1 MPLPLMNIFLSTDV
15 LLYFLSDSTIE
26 KKTENTSPMQRV
38 PKEQEE
44 KERAKRK
51 QQYAQILS
59 SHLVDIEIQPFE
71 SPSRQSITDRPEVS
85 LGVSRS
91 SRNRGVFLPLSISP
105 MEHNFATLS
114 SGKSLAVI
122 RILGKT
128 KTVYLHG
135 SFSPNQIK
143 VELVGRYYGEKDC
156 LHRNL
161 NHLVSH
167 GSPHKRLAG
176 RSLAE
181 NNQ

>member
-1 MPLPLMNIFLSTDV
+1 MPFPLMNIFLSTEV

-71 SPSRQSITDRPEVS
+71 SPRDKASLTVRSVTGCFREVVEIEECFA
-85 LGVSRS
+85 LVE
-91 SRNRGVFLPLSISP
+91 FP

-114 SGKSLAVI
+114 SGKVRRDKDTRENEDRVFTWFIFA
-122 RILGKT
+122 K
-128 KTVYLHG
+128 
-135 SFSPNQIK
+135 PNK
-143 VELVGRYYGEKDC
+143 G
-156 LHRNL
+156 
-161 NHLVSH
+161 
-167 GSPHKRLAG
+167 
-176 RSLAE
+176 
-181 NNQ
+181 

>member
-1 MPLPLMNIFLSTDV
+1 MNIFLSTDV

-71 SPSRQSITDRPEVS
+71 SPRDKASLTVRSVTGCFREVVEIEECFA
-85 LGVSRS
+85 LVE
-91 SRNRGVFLPLSISP
+91 FP

-114 SGKSLAVI
+114 SGKVRRDKDTRENEDRVFTWFIFA
-122 RILGKT
+122 K
-128 KTVYLHG
+128 
-135 SFSPNQIK
+135 PNK
-143 VELVGRYYGEKDC
+143 G
-156 LHRNL
+156 
-161 NHLVSH
+161 
-167 GSPHKRLAG
+167 
-176 RSLAE
+176 
-181 NNQ
+181 

>member
-71 SPSRQSITDRPEVS
+71 SPRDKASLTVRSVTGCFREVVEIEECFA
-85 LGVSRS
+85 LVE
-91 SRNRGVFLPLSISP
+91 FP

-114 SGKSLAVI
+114 SGKVRRDKDTRENEDRVFTWFIFA
-122 RILGKT
+122 K
-128 KTVYLHG
+128 
-135 SFSPNQIK
+135 PNK
-143 VELVGRYYGEKDC
+143 G
-156 LHRNL
+156 
-161 NHLVSH
+161 
-167 GSPHKRLAG
+167 
-176 RSLAE
+176 
-181 NNQ
+181 

>member
-1 MPLPLMNIFLSTDV
+1 MPFPLMNIFLSTDV

-71 SPSRQSITDRPEVS
+71 SPRDKASLTVRSVTGCFREVVEIEECFA
-85 LGVSRS
+85 LVE
-91 SRNRGVFLPLSISP
+91 FP

-114 SGKSLAVI
+114 SGKVRRDKDTRENEDRVFTWFIFA
-122 RILGKT
+122 K
-128 KTVYLHG
+128 
-135 SFSPNQIK
+135 PNK
-143 VELVGRYYGEKDC
+143 G
-156 LHRNL
+156 
-161 NHLVSH
+161 
-167 GSPHKRLAG
+167 
-176 RSLAE
+176 
-181 NNQ
+181 